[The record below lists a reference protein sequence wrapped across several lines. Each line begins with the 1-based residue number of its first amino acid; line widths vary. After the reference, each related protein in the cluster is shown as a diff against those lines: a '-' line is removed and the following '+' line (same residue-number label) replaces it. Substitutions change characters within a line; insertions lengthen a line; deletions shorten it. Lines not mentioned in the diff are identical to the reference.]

1 MYILIDQNG
10 SLSLQDVENMKAFSV
25 RAQSEDV
32 DRSKL
37 LAIAQP
43 VENEHY
49 WIDVAAVIELS
60 ERSTD
65 LEWVE
70 GFSRMLKKV
79 EPYGYY
85 DIKTQKV
92 KAHFDYVK

>member
-10 SLSLQDVENMKAFSV
+10 SLSMQDVDNMKAFSV

-43 VENEHY
+43 AEDEHY
-49 WIDVAAVIELS
+49 WIAVDAVINFT

-65 LEWVE
+65 PIWLEE
-70 GFSRMLKKV
+70 FSQMLKKV

-85 DIKTQKV
+85 DTNTQKV
-92 KAHFDYVK
+92 KAHLEYVN